1 MRPEPG
7 RQLVDVACDL
17 ESRHVRR
24 RRRSRSGKR
33 GRVTPRHEEREPR
46 PLESVLET
54 GHPPLDALPGRAR
67 SGSSADGQAES
78 GRRGVDVVGP
88 YRPADQVA
96 LARVEDS
103 AAEVVASR
111 DVLVDDC
118 DQLEIGVAERDD
130 PVGRAGI
137 RCQPRAQDQCSGIR
151 ALPAPHSPCNA
162 GGLGGRPLAG
172 CLCRAPRRY
181 LAISN
186 RCRHC
191 RGRSSCRLFRG
202 DVPGVAGSPRSTH
215 RRDAAEQ

>member
-7 RQLVDVACDL
+7 RQLVDVARDL

-130 PVGRAGI
+130 PVGRAPCGMT
-137 RCQPRAQDQCSGIR
+137 ASGY
-151 ALPAPHSPCNA
+151 
-162 GGLGGRPLAG
+162 GLEAVGGRQSGRIGTPHRSRENDVIELHRAG
-172 CLCRAPRRY
+172 EPAV
-181 LAISN
+181 
-186 RCRHC
+186 
-191 RGRSSCRLFRG
+191 RS
-202 DVPGVAGSPRSTH
+202 PG
-215 RRDAAEQ
+215 